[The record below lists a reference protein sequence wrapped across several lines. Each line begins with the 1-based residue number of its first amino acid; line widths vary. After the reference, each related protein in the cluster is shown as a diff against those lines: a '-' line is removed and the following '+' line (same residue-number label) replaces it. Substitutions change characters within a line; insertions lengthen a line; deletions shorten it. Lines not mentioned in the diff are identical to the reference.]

1 MDEKSLAIRKH
12 PAHLPVDE
20 RFNRSNIVFVT
31 VCTHQRKPVLA
42 NALMQK
48 HIVEAFNMAEH
59 FMVGR
64 YVIMPD
70 HIHFFCAP
78 NRHPP
83 ESLKK
88 WLSFW
93 KSQVTRRCD
102 NTITKPIWQRE
113 FWDRQ
118 LRSGESYSEKWAYV
132 RQNPVRAALVKS
144 ADEWPFQ
151 RELNQLTWHD

>member
-1 MDEKSLAIRKH
+1 
-12 PAHLPVDE
+12 
-20 RFNRSNIVFVT
+20 
-31 VCTHQRKPVLA
+31 
-42 NALMQK
+42 MQK

-83 ESLKK
+83 ESLSK

-102 NTITKPIWQRE
+102 NTIPKPICQRE